1 MITEHTFGGSGR
13 LPIQVENVKFNVSLR
28 TESDVF
34 ALVGAKV
41 IIILA
46 EGDRYLK

>member
-1 MITEHTFGGSGR
+1 MITEHTLRGSER
-13 LPIQVENVKFNVSLR
+13 LPIQVQNVKFNVSLG

-34 ALVGAKV
+34 ALVGTKV
-41 IIILA
+41 IIMLA

>member
-1 MITEHTFGGSGR
+1 MITEHTLYGSGR
-13 LPIQVENVKFNVSLR
+13 LPIQVKNVKFNVSFG

-34 ALVGAKV
+34 ALIGAKV
-41 IIILA
+41 IIMLA